1 MIVDENDM
9 NKPDCPFKDCY
20 SFPSPY
26 FMNYN
31 EDMLEQLKLTKQA
44 LIESQLKPQPRDI
57 WYKLADDE
65 LNLVICV
72 VKIDY
77 RKSLVIGY
85 DCLLEFDKYGEQ
97 PLASIPMGEFKVTKS
112 GECCWKRNH
121 DLSNK
126 MGMICTEKY
135 KSKDKEDNEI
145 ELERKY
151 KIKSVYYNKET
162 KEYSLIDTKNKFHKN
177 FEIKKPKQESDKKN
191 DSSSAENGED
201 NSENSDDDD
210 IEIRFNSLSKISSRN
225 GSNQKTELPIIPLKK
240 LEGDNRERR
249 PFDRYDD
256 EYNKLFNTP
265 LFAPIP
271 SNRISV
277 PSMALKLNLD
287 NKDVKL
293 NALISCRNIPISMPI
308 YNNISKSARVSR
320 ETDENSENSC
330 KSGDGGS
337 SSSGGG
343 GGNSGGGNI
352 ISNRR
357 GRIIREKYF
366 KDDRKMQK
374 IDESIHVEFKVLKDQ
389 LKLPTIGHR
398 VNNPF
403 L

>member
-9 NKPDCPFKDCY
+9 SKPNCPFKDCY

-31 EDMLEQLKLTKQA
+31 EDMLEQLKLTKQS

-72 VKIDY
+72 IKIDY

-97 PLASIPMGEFKVTKS
+97 PIATIAMGEFKVNKS
-112 GECCWKRNH
+112 GECSWKKNH

-126 MGMICTEKY
+126 MGMICSEKY
-135 KSKDKEDNEI
+135 KSIDKEDNEI

-151 KIKSVYYNKET
+151 KIKSVFYNKET
-162 KEYSLIDTKNKFHKN
+162 KEYSLLDTKNKFHKN
-177 FEIKKPKQESDKKN
+177 FEIKKSKQTDDKKN
-191 DSSSAENGED
+191 DESTEENDE
-201 NSENSDDDD
+201 EELA
-210 IEIRFNSLSKISSRN
+210 IQSKITSRN
-225 GSNQKTELPIIPLKK
+225 GSSVKKPELPILPLKN
-240 LEGDNRERR
+240 LNTDNMNVERK

-265 LFAPIP
+265 LFSPIP

-287 NKDVKL
+287 NKDL
-293 NALISCRNIPISMPI
+293 QINSLISCRNIPISMPI
-308 YNNISKSARVSR
+308 YNNISKSARTS
-320 ETDENSENSC
+320 SENEASNDN
-330 KSGDGGS
+330 KNGDG
-337 SSSGGG
+337 SGGNG
-343 GGNSGGGNI
+343 SGNI
-352 ISNRR
+352 VSSRR

-366 KDDRKMQK
+366 KDNRKMQK
-374 IDESIHVEFKVLKDQ
+374 INESIHVEFKVLKDQ
-389 LKLPTIGHR
+389 LKLPTIGRR
-398 VNNPF
+398 VNNPY